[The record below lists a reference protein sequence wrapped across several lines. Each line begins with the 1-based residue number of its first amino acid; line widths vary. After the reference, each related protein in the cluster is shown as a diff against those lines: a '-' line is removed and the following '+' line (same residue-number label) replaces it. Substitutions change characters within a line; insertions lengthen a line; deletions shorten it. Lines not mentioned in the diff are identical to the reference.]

1 MTRRIWLVAALA
13 VMLNSGCAKRPVVEQ
28 VVAVSADD
36 PGMNAAIAKARATVG
51 TFVTA
56 LRAPKKSQSGFAV
69 KVRITDEGANEHFW
83 LSDVRYDGS
92 EFSGKIANDPE
103 RVFTVEVDQVV
114 SARAAEI
121 SDWMY
126 VDNGKLV
133 GGYTVRVL
141 RDRLSSSDRAEF
153 DRTMPFTVK

>member
-1 MTRRIWLVAALA
+1 MAALA
-13 VMLNSGCAKRPVVEQ
+13 VMLNSGCTKRPVVEQ

-36 PGMNAAIAKARATVG
+36 AGMNAAIAKARATVG

-56 LRAPKKSQSGFAV
+56 LRAPKKSQSRFAV
-69 KVRITDEGANEHFW
+69 KVRITDEDAHEHFW

-103 RVFTVEVDQVV
+103 TVKTVEFGQAVT
-114 SARAAEI
+114 ARPAEI

-126 VDNGKLV
+126 VDHGKLV
-133 GGYTVRVL
+133 GGYTLRLL
-141 RDRLSSSDRAEF
+141 RDRLSPSDRAEL
-153 DRTMPFTVK
+153 DRSVPYSVK